1 MAFSFQPDPSLPNC
15 NSFCTVAQADD
26 YQETKLNTTW
36 AGLSTANKQKLL
48 AFATRQI
55 NTLSFLGVKTNPTQY
70 LQFPR
75 SYLPVDGGY
84 TGSITDDAYGTYYL
98 DPNTFPQF
106 LYEATAETAGILM
119 AGDVTADSG
128 LGEFSKLKVDVIEIS
143 LKEMPRTSWLKSS
156 VRNLLWRYLENSSP
170 FSAPTRRVG

>member
-1 MAFSFQPDPSLPNC
+1 MPFVFQPDPSLPNC
-15 NSFCTVAQADD
+15 NSFCTVAQADE

-36 AGLSTANKQKLL
+36 AGLSTANKEKLL
-48 AFATRQI
+48 AWATRQLD
-55 NTLSFLGVKTNPTQY
+55 TLSYIGVKTNPTQY

-75 SYLPVDGGY
+75 SYVPVDGGY

-98 DPNTFPQF
+98 DPDTFPVF
-106 LYEATAETAGILM
+106 LAEATAEMAGILM

-128 LGEFSKLKVDVIEIS
+128 LGEFDRIKVDVLE
-143 LKEMPRTSWLKSS
+143 LQMKKMPRTSWMKDS

-170 FSAPTRRVG
+170 YNAKTVRVG